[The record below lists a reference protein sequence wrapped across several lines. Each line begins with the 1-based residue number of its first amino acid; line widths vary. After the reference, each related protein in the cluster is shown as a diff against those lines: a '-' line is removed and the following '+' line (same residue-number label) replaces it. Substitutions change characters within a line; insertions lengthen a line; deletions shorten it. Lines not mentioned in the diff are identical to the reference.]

1 MSLDFADRFKKPS
14 FSLAPTGGEGI
25 RAAAGLSTLPGA
37 YAQIRDKSTK
47 WGDLTAS
54 MLEIDGEL
62 NRRLALID
70 AESEA
75 LEKQISAYDDASS
88 EIDDAQNQAEQQG
101 VWSKFLSA
109 ASLAAP
115 LLISSDETMKNTVEE
130 LEDACELLRQLRP
143 VSFFYNAEYTA
154 HPEKMHYGFIAQEY
168 QKVMPDHTYHD
179 PSIDKL
185 CIDTGELIAVLVKAN
200 QQLQDRVSRLE
211 NSFSVLG
218 DK

>member
-25 RAAAGLSTLPGA
+25 RAAASLSTLPGA
-37 YAQIRDKSTK
+37 YAQIRENSTD
-47 WGDLTAS
+47 WGDYTAS
-54 MLEIDGEL
+54 MLEIEGEKA
-62 NRRLALID
+62 RRLEIID
-70 AESEA
+70 AQTEA
-75 LEKQISAYDDASS
+75 TENQIAAYDSASDNIDS
-88 EIDDAQNQAEQQG
+88 AQDDAENKG
-101 VWSKFLSA
+101 MWGNFLNA
-109 ASLAAP
+109 AAMAAP

-130 LEDACELLRQLRP
+130 LEDACALLRQLRP

-211 NSFSVLG
+211 SSFSVLG

>member
-1 MSLDFADRFKKPS
+1 MSLDFANRFKKPS

-37 YAQIRDKSTK
+37 WAQIRENSTD
-47 WGDLTAS
+47 WGDYAAS
-54 MLEIDGEL
+54 MQEIDGEL
-62 NRRLALID
+62 QRRLNLID
-70 AESEA
+70 AQNVSIDEA
-75 LEKQISAYDDASS
+75 ISAYDQASS
-88 EIDDAQNQAEQQG
+88 DIDDANNEAETKG
-101 VWSKFLSA
+101 TWTKVLSA
-109 ASLAAP
+109 AAMAAP

-130 LEDACELLRQLRP
+130 LEDACALLRQLRP

>member
-47 WGDLTAS
+47 WGDYTAS

-101 VWSKFLSA
+101 GWSKFLSA
-109 ASLAAP
+109 AAMAAP
-115 LLISSDETMKNTVEE
+115 LLISSDETMKNTVEG
-130 LEDACELLRQLRP
+130 LEDACALLRQLRP

>member
-37 YAQIRDKSTK
+37 WAQIKENSTD
-47 WGDLTAS
+47 WGDYTAS

-88 EIDDAQNQAEQQG
+88 EIDDAQNQAEQKG
-101 VWSKFLSA
+101 VWSKVLSA
-109 ASLAAP
+109 ASMAAP

-130 LEDACELLRQLRP
+130 LEDACALLRQLRP